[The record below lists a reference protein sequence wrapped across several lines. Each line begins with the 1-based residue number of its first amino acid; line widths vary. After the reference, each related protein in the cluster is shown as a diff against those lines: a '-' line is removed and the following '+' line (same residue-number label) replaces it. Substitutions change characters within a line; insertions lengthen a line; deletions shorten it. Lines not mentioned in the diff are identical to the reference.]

1 MDSALIAAVIGT
13 LGGGLATGGAAWL
26 RTRAHLRTAA
36 RLIYA
41 ELTRDSAAVAYFRQ
55 TGHWAAPT
63 LSRAAWDRHGA
74 ALARRRDGRSF
85 ETVHRGY
92 EALEL
97 VPFIA
102 DDTLTP
108 AVREQW
114 LGNESRRIATAI
126 EEIGAIAQV
135 SRKQIQTWTRRLEG
149 GRLADVHALP
159 LATSG
164 VVSLPL
170 LDRLTGDLA
179 LELVYTGPGVV
190 LREGS
195 LVILPSVEHVAQYVV
210 FDAEGGTSFEHDRL
224 RVARYSGQPP
234 TGDAAVDEAYDGL
247 TAAATFASEVL
258 GRDSIDGSG
267 GPLVAVVHH
276 DVGYNNAYWTGQY
289 IVLGDGDEEI
299 FGRFTQCPEVVA
311 SEVWPGIPEI
321 SVISFSGE
329 SGALS
334 VSIRDVFAS
343 LTKQYARGQA
353 VDEADWVLGAGLLMP
368 SVNGVGLRSLKAPG
382 TAYDDEVLGKDP
394 QPDHMRDYLHTE
406 RDNGGVHINGGI
418 PSRAFFLVAAALGGK
433 AWERA
438 GLIWWDALTS
448 GEVGETPLFA
458 DWARLTAEAAV
469 ARYSGNSEE
478 HRAVLSAWDAV
489 GVPIGRPPA
498 GPQTPDG

>member
-1 MDSALIAAVIGT
+1 MDSALVAAVIGT
-13 LGGGLATGGAAWL
+13 AGGGLATGGAAWL
-26 RTRAHLRTAA
+26 RARTHLRTAA

-63 LSRAAWDRHGA
+63 LSRAAWDNHGA
-74 ALARRRDGRSF
+74 VLARRRDARSF

-102 DDTLTP
+102 DDTLAP
-108 AVREQW
+108 EVRERW
-114 LGNESRRIATAI
+114 LADEARRIAAAI
-126 EEIGAIAQV
+126 EQIGAIAQV
-135 SRKQIQTWTRRLEG
+135 SGKQIQTWTRRLEG
-149 GRLADVHALP
+149 GRLADSHPLP
-159 LATSG
+159 LAASG

-170 LDRLTGDLA
+170 LERLTGDSA
-179 LELVYTGPGVV
+179 LELIYEGPGVV

-195 LVILPSVEHVAQYVV
+195 LVILPGVERVAQCVV
-210 FDAEGGTSFEHDRL
+210 FDAAGGKSFDHDRL

-234 TGDAAVDEAYDGL
+234 TGDVAVDEAYDGL
-247 TAAATFASEVL
+247 IAAATFMSEVL
-258 GRDSIDGSG
+258 GRASITGTD

-276 DVGYNNAYWTGQY
+276 DMGYNNAYWNGQY

-299 FGRFTQCPEVVA
+299 FGRFTQCPEVIA
-311 SEVWPGIPEI
+311 SEVWPGVPEMSMI
-321 SVISFSGE
+321 TFTGE
-329 SGALS
+329 TGALS
-334 VSIRDVFAS
+334 ISIRDVFAS
-343 LTKQYARGQA
+343 LTKQYALGQT

-368 SVNGVGLRSLKAPG
+368 SINGVGLRSLRAPG

-394 QPDHMRDYLHTE
+394 QPDHMRDYVHTE

-418 PSRAFFLVAAALGGK
+418 PNRAFFLVAAVLGGN

-438 GLIWWDALTS
+438 GHIWWDALS
-448 GEVGETPLFA
+448 GEVGQTPLFA
-458 DWARLTAEAAV
+458 DWALLTAQAAV
-469 ARYSGNSEE
+469 ARYGEDSEE

-489 GVPIGRPPA
+489 GVPIG
-498 GPQTPDG
+498 TTVTE